1 MNERNEK
8 MSINASNT
16 NGHSKISADM
26 STNVT
31 LDVTDLTSLLNQAI
45 TQAKQLQT
53 TMNQVNELMKGQ
65 FGEAPIPQLPSRS

>member
-1 MNERNEK
+1 MNERNKK
-8 MSINASNT
+8 MPINASDT

-45 TQAKQLQT
+45 THQHLSPWI
-53 TMNQVNELMKGQ
+53 LH
-65 FGEAPIPQLPSRS
+65 IW